1 MYKLLFDSDA
11 LIKAS
16 KAEFL
21 GKIAEN
27 FNISITEDVYNE
39 TVKEGKKGFYQDA
52 DKIENFVNV
61 GRIRVI
67 SKRHY
72 KEKKLPEKNFGEG
85 EKSTFQAHKKG
96 SLIVS
101 DDLSF
106 TSYIKKEDI
115 KSLSSAHLI
124 YVLVKKKKL
133 SKGDAHYCLEKLR
146 PYIRKEVYKS
156 VKTDIGE

>member
-11 LIKAS
+11 LIKSS

-27 FNISITEDVYNE
+27 FNVSITEEVYYE
-39 TVKEGKKGFYQDA
+39 AVEEGKKGFYQDA
-52 DKIENFVNV
+52 DKIDDFVNK
-61 GRIRVI
+61 GKIKVI
-67 SKRHY
+67 N
-72 KEKKLPEKNFGEG
+72 KEAYTKKKEPQKSLGKG
-85 EKSTFQAHKKG
+85 EKSLYQAYKKG
-96 SLIVS
+96 SLIIS

-106 TSYIKKEDI
+106 MSYLKKEDI
-115 KSLSSAHLI
+115 KSLSSAHLL
-124 YVLVKKKKL
+124 YALVKKKKL

>member
-21 GKIAEN
+21 DKIAEN
-27 FNISITEDVYNE
+27 FNASITEEVYAE
-39 TVKEGKKGFYQDA
+39 AVKEGKKGFYQDA
-52 DKIENFVNV
+52 DKIESFVSN
-61 GRIRVI
+61 GKIKI
-67 SKRHY
+67 INKKFY
-72 KEKKLPEKNFGEG
+72 KKKKKPEKSFGKG
-85 EKSTFQAHKKG
+85 EESTFQAYKKG

-106 TSYIKKEDI
+106 TSYIKKENI

-124 YVLVKKKKL
+124 YALVKKKKL
-133 SKGDAHYCLEKLR
+133 SKDDAHYCLEKLR